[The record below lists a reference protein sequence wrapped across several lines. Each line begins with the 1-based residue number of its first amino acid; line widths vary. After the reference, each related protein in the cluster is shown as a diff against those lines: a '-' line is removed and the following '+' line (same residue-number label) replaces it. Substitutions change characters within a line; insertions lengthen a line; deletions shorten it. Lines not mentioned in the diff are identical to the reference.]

1 MTKAEFAEKLAKKVD
16 ISKTKANDVI
26 DAIFSTK
33 PGTGIIAVELDAGRD
48 FTITGFGTFKTRQM
62 KARMG
67 RNPQTGEKIQ
77 IPARRAVSFRTGKGL
92 KERVRE

>member
-1 MTKAEFAEKLAKKVD
+1 MTKQEFAEKLAGEVD
-16 ISKTKANDVI
+16 ISKSKAMDVI
-26 DAIFSTK
+26 DAIFSTDAGK
-33 PGTGIIAVELDAGRD
+33 GIIAVELDADRD

-77 IPARRAVSFRTGKGL
+77 IPARKSVSFRAGKGL

>member
-1 MTKAEFAEKLAKKVD
+1 MTKQEFAEKLAGEVD
-16 ISKTKANDVI
+16 ISKSKAMDVI
-26 DAIFSTK
+26 DAIFSTDARK
-33 PGTGIIAVELDAGRD
+33 GIIAIELDADRD

-77 IPARRAVSFRTGKGL
+77 IPARKSVSFRAGKGL